1 MPKELPWG
9 VELVVQD
16 VVDVMVPQNPQKP
29 DCIEVH
35 VLASVNWANHG
46 TDEHVITQWPVEF
59 HLPGL
64 PPTTMGTFRRPLQAH
79 PTNAGILMHEPNV
92 SLVMWFEKNLDL
104 PLNVTQQLLTE
115 ARMNF
120 HRLPRNAGA
129 VRSATPVASDEHV
142 DVSPA
147 DLAPKADESPDAPEP
162 VIAEPTAPEPIVPE
176 PMLAEPF
183 APAPVATEPGPV
195 GPPTDHQAP
204 AADLGSG
211 ERRLIEVMR
220 VLPVDLQHHLA
231 GYAEGLAGR
240 QQGVA

>member
-29 DCIEVH
+29 GHIEVQ
-35 VLASVNWANHG
+35 VLVAINWANHG

-64 PPTTMGTFRRPLQAH
+64 PPTTMGTFRRPLKAH

-92 SLVMWFEKNLDL
+92 SLVLWLEKGVEL
-104 PLNVTQQLLTE
+104 PLDITQQLLTE

-129 VRSATPVASDEHV
+129 VRCATPIAADGEVKIAPS
-142 DVSPA
+142 
-147 DLAPKADESPDAPEP
+147 DLAPTAEP
-162 VIAEPTAPEPIVPE
+162 VTAEPVTAGPLAAEPAAAE
-176 PMLAEPF
+176 PVAPSALAAEAAALEEALAEALAILK
-183 APAPVATEPGPV
+183 APNDG
-195 GPPTDHQAP
+195 
-204 AADLGSG
+204 LGSS

-220 VLPVDLQHHLA
+220 VLPIDLQHRLA